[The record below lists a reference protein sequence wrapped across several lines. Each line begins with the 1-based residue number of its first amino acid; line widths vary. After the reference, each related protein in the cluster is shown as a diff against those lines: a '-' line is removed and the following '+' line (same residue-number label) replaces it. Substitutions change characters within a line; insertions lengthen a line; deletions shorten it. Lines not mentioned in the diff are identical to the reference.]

1 LEVERALLEQ
11 VLADGAPLVVAL
23 GSATLLERRLR
34 LDALERAVVVSLGAS
49 AEELVRRAKG
59 EGQHRLTAVPE
70 PERALEVVV
79 ESRRVAYAEAQAQLM
94 TEGRPPEAL
103 ARDVRQVWQRDSI
116 AVALGERT
124 YAVEVGEGCAATRAA
139 EVGRDAPVVLLV
151 TDRNVAPLHAG
162 PVAAALG
169 AGDARVELVA
179 LEPGEQHKNP
189 ATVVEL
195 WRRALG
201 VGADR
206 TSLVVGLGG
215 GVVTDVA
222 GFAAATYMRGVRWV
236 AFPTTLLGMVD
247 ASVGGKT
254 AVDLGTA
261 KNAVGA
267 FWQPSSVVCD
277 LEFLRTEPGRGY
289 VGALAEVAKS
299 ALVGDR
305 MLFDLLEGRAGAV
318 LARDPGAL
326 GEVVRRSVAVK
337 AGVVGRDEREGGLR
351 AVLNLGHTVGHA
363 LEAAGGYRELS
374 HGEAVSLG
382 LVAALRIGRALGR
395 TSADLV
401 GRVIAL
407 LGSLGLPTVLDRAR
421 LEAATSL
428 LAQDKKR
435 AGGSLRFVVVEG
447 VGQVSTVWVGLNE
460 LGRLVSGA
468 T

>member
-1 LEVERALLEQ
+1 
-11 VLADGAPLVVAL
+11 
-23 GSATLLERRLR
+23 
-34 LDALERAVVVSLGAS
+34 
-49 AEELVRRAKG
+49 
-59 EGQHRLTAVPE
+59 
-70 PERALEVVV
+70 
-79 ESRRVAYAEAQAQLM
+79 
-94 TEGRPPEAL
+94 
-103 ARDVRQVWQRDSI
+103 
-116 AVALGERT
+116 
-124 YAVEVGEGCAATRAA
+124 
-139 EVGRDAPVVLLV
+139 VVLLV

-162 PVAAALG
+162 PVAATLG
-169 AGDARVELVA
+169 AGGARVELVV

-189 ATVVEL
+189 AAVVEL

-201 VGADR
+201 AGADR

-222 GFAAATYMRGVRWV
+222 GFAAGTYMRGVRWA

-277 LEFLRTEPGRGY
+277 LEFLRTEPERGY

-299 ALVGDR
+299 ALIGDR
-305 MLFDLLEGRAGAV
+305 VLFDLLESRAGAV

-337 AGVVGRDEREGGLR
+337 AGVVGRDEREAGLR

-382 LVAALRIGRALGR
+382 LVAALRIGCALGR

-401 GRVIAL
+401 GRVMAL

-447 VGQVSTVWVGLNE
+447 VGQVSTVRLGLGE
-460 LGRLVSGA
+460 LARLVSAA